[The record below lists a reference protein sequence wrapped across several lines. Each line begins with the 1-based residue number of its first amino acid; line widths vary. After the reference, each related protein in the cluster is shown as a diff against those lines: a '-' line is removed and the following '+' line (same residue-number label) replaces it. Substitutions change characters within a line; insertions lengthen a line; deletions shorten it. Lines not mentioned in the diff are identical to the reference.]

1 MSEQA
6 LLWGVFG
13 LLIIIMLAVDLRINR
28 KAHKVSFRQVLICSI
43 IWAALAL
50 FFLLASVMEMFIYLK
65 FGISFIL
72 FFVGTK
78 MIAGV
83 SGFPVPITVSLTV
96 IIISLTIAVFASVMF
111 GRNRR
116 QQALENI

>member
-1 MSEQA
+1 M
-6 LLWGVFG
+6 
-13 LLIIIMLAVDLRINR
+13 NC
-28 KAHKVSFRQVLICSI
+28 KAHKVSFRQVFICSI